1 MCPSRPFKRDIRER
15 AAAKKSIMD
24 TYRSASFR
32 PRRPCTPRA
41 SSTTPRRP
49 AGAILAVPSECHVVA
64 TFSRSQ
70 SSIAASSSAEYLM
83 SSSTSRPPA
92 PSTTSS
98 THAAAESG
106 ANRGWPDETSPQYIL
121 VRRMISRCFLYAHTC
136 FFRSMSSL
144 SERKPASKS
153 IGSVMLGPVMWTW
166 PREYG
171 YLRDGGHVSEP
182 RLGVISKSQY
192 SL

>member
-1 MCPSRPFKRDIRER
+1 M
-15 AAAKKSIMD
+15 SIMD

-70 SSIAASSSAEYLM
+70 ASMAASSSAEYLM
-83 SSSTSRPPA
+83 PPSTSWPAARPP
-92 PSTTSS
+92 PSS
-98 THAAAESG
+98 THAASEAE
-106 ANRGWPDETSPQYIL
+106 ANRGWAAATSPRYIR

-136 FFRSMSSL
+136 FFRSMSPL
-144 SERKPASKS
+144 SEKMPTSKS

-171 YLRDGGHVSEP
+171 YLWDGGGSDEQAP
-182 RLGVISKSQY
+182 APGILSTF
-192 SL
+192 